1 MKVKAINML
10 SWFIGT
16 FLLVLFDWYTKVL
29 ASAWLKGNPPLV
41 LWDGVFELLYSEN
54 RGAAF
59 GMLQGRQTFF
69 FLIAVVVLAGA
80 GYAMY
85 RMPGWQNR
93 HYHALKFCVILIT
106 AGAIGN
112 MIDRITQGFVVDFL
126 YFSLINFPIF
136 NIADIYVTTA
146 TSVLF
151 LLICFFYK
159 EEDMDIF
166 RWRKTTCK
174 EDLK

>member
-1 MKVKAINML
+1 MKAKTVNLL
-10 SWFIGT
+10 SWIFGT
-16 FLLVLFDWYTKVL
+16 TLLVLLDRYSKIL
-29 ASAWLKGNPPLV
+29 ATARLKGSPPLV
-41 LWDGVFELLYSEN
+41 IWEGIFELLYSEN

-69 FLIAVVVLAGA
+69 FLIAVFVLAGA
-80 GYAMY
+80 GFVMY
-85 RMPGWQNR
+85 RMPDWRNR
-93 HYHALKFCVILIT
+93 HYHGLKFCVILIT
-106 AGAIGN
+106 AGAVGN
-112 MIDRITQGFVVDFL
+112 MIDRISQGFVVDFL

-136 NIADIYVTTA
+136 NVADIYVTTA
-146 TSVLF
+146 SFVLF

-166 RWRKTTCK
+166 RWRKPVGK